1 MKKKYI
7 LFIVAALLIA
17 VIPVYNYFTAEE
29 EAESIVVEVKK
40 GPLEITVKS
49 TGELQAERSQDIQG
63 PSLRNIGVWRIKITD
78 LVPEGT
84 VLQKGDYVA
93 QLDKNEIDQKLEE
106 VREQVQKVETQYE
119 QTQLDTALELRSL
132 RDQLINLKYS
142 VEEAEIEAEESVFE
156 SPATKRQAAI
166 KLDKAERALEQ
177 ANENYALKV
186 EKNKASM
193 MEVHINLTQQKRR
206 LSSIQEAM
214 DELTIF
220 APEPGM
226 VIYHKEWNGQKR
238 KVGSEIDSWNPT
250 VATLPDMSSM
260 ISKTYINE
268 IDISKISKG
277 QQVIVEI
284 DAFPGKQYEGIVT
297 EVANVGEDLSNS
309 DAKVFEVLIKLL
321 GNDSILRPS
330 MTTSNLI
337 KIDNKENVLQ
347 IPLEA
352 IRNNDSLTYVIKE
365 NGYSPVK
372 QIIEPGVANDHF
384 IEVVQGLAEKDIVYL
399 SNPENLNELPY
410 EGLEI
415 YQTILDKR
423 EKQKQEELERME
435 AEKNK
440 RDSLGQN
447 MPAGPPPGGNFKMRS
462 GGPIIRIIH

>member
-1 MKKKYI
+1 M
-7 LFIVAALLIA
+7 
-17 VIPVYNYFTAEE
+17 
-29 EAESIVVEVKK
+29 
-40 GPLEITVKS
+40 
-49 TGELQAERSQDIQG
+49 
-63 PSLRNIGVWRIKITD
+63 
-78 LVPEGT
+78 
-84 VLQKGDYVA
+84 
-93 QLDKNEIDQKLEE
+93 
-106 VREQVQKVETQYE
+106 
-119 QTQLDTALELRSL
+119 
-132 RDQLINLKYS
+132 
-142 VEEAEIEAEESVFE
+142 
-156 SPATKRQAAI
+156 
-166 KLDKAERALEQ
+166 
-177 ANENYALKV
+177 
-186 EKNKASM
+186 
-193 MEVHINLTQQKRR
+193 
-206 LSSIQEAM
+206 
-214 DELTIF
+214 
-220 APEPGM
+220 
-226 VIYHKEWNGQKR
+226 
-238 KVGSEIDSWNPT
+238 
-250 VATLPDMSSM
+250 
-260 ISKTYINE
+260 
-268 IDISKISKG
+268 
-277 QQVIVEI
+277 
-284 DAFPGKQYEGIVT
+284 
-297 EVANVGEDLSNS
+297 ANVGEDLANS

-415 YQTILDKR
+415 YQAILDKR

-462 GGPIIRIIH
+462 GGPVIRIVH